1 MEYIIFCL
9 IFIIASGLF
18 SGFETVFISMDRIW
32 LHSKIEAGENRAKI
46 LNFLLKNS
54 DNTLG
59 AFLVGS
65 NLSDVATV
73 LSFLKFLDYITVSP
87 DYRSLINIL
96 ILTPTILFF
105 STLIPKVIF
114 REYANELALTFSYLF
129 LIIYIILYPVQ
140 LIFTNLGKILMR
152 LLKVKKKSI
161 FSKDDFNHILKSYSS
176 NILKDSEK
184 DFIEKIMTIKKIK
197 AKEIMVPL
205 VRMSCVEENEPI
217 KVALA
222 LMGATG
228 LNRLPVFKIRVDNM
242 TGYIEIKDLIN
253 APKTAPI
260 SKFIRKGIY
269 VTEFTPFYDILIKM
283 KKENT
288 HMAFVVDEY
297 GGISGIITNQDLI
310 KELISDYTKGKESL
324 IHKEKDYWLANG
336 MLSIDELNEELDIEI
351 EHVEFE
357 TLSGLILYHL
367 KKIPEQG
374 EKIEIKNYIFEVL
387 STSQTRIKQVKIY
400 KKKWSFGKWK
410 NSTLTQEKSNQ

>member
-1 MEYIIFCL
+1 MFCL
-9 IFIIASGLF
+9 SFIVASGLF
-18 SGFETVFISMDRIW
+18 SGFETAFISIDRIW
-32 LHSKIEAGENRAKI
+32 LHSKLEGGENKARI

-54 DNTLG
+54 DNTIG

-65 NLSDVATV
+65 NLCDVATV
-73 LSFLKFLDYITVSP
+73 LSFLKFLNFMAVSP
-87 DYRSLINIL
+87 NYISIVNIL

-105 STLIPKVIF
+105 STLIPKIIF
-114 REYANELALTFSYLF
+114 REYANELSLTLSYFYL
-129 LIIYIILYPVQ
+129 LIYIVFYPLQ
-140 LIFTNLGKILMR
+140 LIFTNLGKIIMKF
-152 LLKVKKKSI
+152 LKVKKKSI

-176 NILKDSEK
+176 NILKESEK

-260 SKFIRKGIY
+260 SKFIKKGIY
-269 VTEFTPFYDILIKM
+269 VTEFTLFYDILIQM

-324 IHKEKDYWLANG
+324 IHREKDYWVANG
-336 MLSIDELNEELDIEI
+336 MLSIDELNEELDIEL

-367 KKIPEQG
+367 KRIPKHG
-374 EKIEIKNYIFEVL
+374 EKIEIKNYVFEVT
-387 STSQTRIKQVKIY
+387 STSNIRIKQVKIY

-410 NSTLTQEKSNQ
+410 KSTSIQEKLNQ